1 MTRLRTNEEETE
13 MLRLALRTIGMIL
26 GLLASALVL
35 IIDILY
41 SLTNTLINA
50 SGHPT
55 GVDSH
60 FFIGLLVTLIGV
72 VGSFLADPLPDVSVV
87 LMLIAAVAFFFLVGL
102 WAIIP
107 AIVFLIAL
115 VIVFLDRG
123 HKAKAA

>member
-1 MTRLRTNEEETE
+1 
-13 MLRLALRTIGMIL
+13 MLKLALRTIGMVL

-41 SLTNTLINA
+41 SLTNTLVKA
-50 SGHPT
+50 SGHT

-60 FFIGLLVTLIGV
+60 FFIGLLITLIGV
-72 VGSFLADPLPDVSVV
+72 VGSFLADPLPDVSVI
-87 LMLIAAVAFFFLVGL
+87 LMIIAAVGFFFLVGA

-123 HKAKAA
+123 HAKKAS